1 MNRIRI
7 ASILPV
13 ALTLG
18 ILAQNNRAAVI
29 NQTYSGTFPA
39 NISGTLPN
47 QGTALEEAFT
57 LTSTSAVTI
66 STSSYATGGF
76 EPNLMLYD
84 SGGHYLMTGL
94 TPGSSPVAKKDPS
107 TGLALDAY
115 LTDSGLPGGTY
126 TVALMDFLLGQTL
139 TATNLS
145 DGFTLNFGSGVG
157 FTDEM
162 GNTRTGAYALTI
174 NAVSASAVPEPATLW
189 LAAPLLAGLALR
201 ARKRTS

>member
-1 MNRIRI
+1 MTSTRVFTFL
-7 ASILPV
+7 AA

-18 ILAQNNRAAVI
+18 ILAPSSRAAVI

-47 QGTALEEAFT
+47 QATALEETFT
-57 LTSTSAVTI
+57 LTSTSNLTI
-66 STSSYATGGF
+66 STTSYATGGF
-76 EPNLMLYD
+76 EPNVMLYN
-84 SGGHYLMTGL
+84 SAGNYLMTGL

-115 LTDSGLPGGTY
+115 LTDPGLKPGTY
-126 TVALMDFLLGQTL
+126 TIALMDFLLGQSL

-145 DGFTLNFGSGVG
+145 AGFTLNYGSGTT

-162 GNTRTGAYALTI
+162 GNTRTGAYAMTI
-174 NAVSASAVPEPATLW
+174 NAVNASTVPEPATLLLTAPF
-189 LAAPLLAGLALR
+189 LAALALR
-201 ARKRTS
+201 ARKRK